1 MQITIQKASAVKT
14 GNVPHY
20 VLNGIANVLKEE
32 YYDSIK

>member
-1 MQITIQKASAVKT
+1 MQITIQKASA